1 MRTNTCLI
9 SMRKG
14 ENYIINGCSLGHFYK
29 KKNSHKYR
37 LLFRTLL
44 YNKFF
49 SQIQTT
55 LYDTFIKKIYSQ
67 IQTALWHT
75 FIKKKFFVIIKKFLR
90 NYKKSLSLT
99 NFFFFRF
106 VLAQYKIV
114 EVTREEYNLIGERR
128 GIKKPQNMST
138 KKLIN
143 TFNRYDS
150 KRKGEKLSE
159 IGLKKLLT

>member
-75 FIKKKFFVIIKKFLR
+75 FIKKKFFVTIKKSLR

-99 NFFFFRF
+99 NFFFF
-106 VLAQYKIV
+106 VLSWHSIKQLKSPEKNIISLENAEVLKNLKIC
-114 EVTREEYNLIGERR
+114 L
-128 GIKKPQNMST
+128 
-138 KKLIN
+138 
-143 TFNRYDS
+143 
-150 KRKGEKLSE
+150 
-159 IGLKKLLT
+159 LKS